1 MLEAAAAIEFAAGE
15 KIEVTMRTALQFFGW
30 EGTRHLCPKFVAKAF
45 CFGLAFLLTCS
56 YPLLFGQVTMGTI
69 SGVVTDLTGAVMPG
83 VTVTATSQPAG
94 SSQTAT
100 TDDGGRYRIAD
111 LAAGTYELSFAR
123 EGFETARQTLRLS
136 TALAVLDVTLAV
148 RAVSTTIIV
157 REAGGTVADIA
168 GKTTASRVGVP
179 DTELPVQV
187 SSIPQQV
194 LEVQGVNDMVTA
206 LRNVSGV
213 SATVRYGM
221 YEYYTI
227 RGFNNDIGPETFGN
241 VVLVDGLRL
250 EGNRTSTQLHN
261 VEQID
266 VLKGPSSILYG
277 GQALAGAINI
287 IRKKPQAE
295 RLYELMYRGGR
306 FNTHQVAGGAT
317 GPIVAN
323 KLLYRLDTSFDH
335 ADAWRDAGARRFNA
349 SPTLTWLMSNTNRI
363 TVRQTFNRDTFD
375 GDAGVPVGVL
385 DLPGFDLSRRF
396 NTPQDFE
403 KARDSQTQVLLNVG
417 LGENV
422 QFRNSFFHRRASD
435 EYFTAEFLD
444 YLPDVNQVFRESLYF
459 KHHLR
464 PVVNQADLT
473 GTFELGGMRHTFLA
487 GYEYWEFANRTNR
500 SASRSVEAPLINLAT
515 FQETYVADPNF
526 PISRVDH
533 TASRIHAFF
542 WQDQISLTSRLKI
555 NVGGRFDDYLRSR
568 HRDPWA
574 NGQRTSRGVEQRR
587 EQTSYTYRAGLVYFL
602 TGGQQVYFGS
612 SSSFQ
617 PVSAIPADGREL
629 KPETGQSFEVGHRW
643 QGLNGRF
650 VVNTALYR
658 IVRNDVVV
666 ARPQQQF
673 DQAGQQSSKGLDLD
687 INGDLGRGIRLIANY
702 GYSLPRFDEYFES
715 SGASD
720 LSGNRP
726 AYVQLHAAN
735 LWLTKIWNSGFTAS
749 IGTRYLGPMLT
760 NNANTIRLGG
770 WTTFSGAVGFKRDF
784 YEWSLNAENLFNR
797 ERYFTGSDYDNQV
810 YPGPPINVF
819 TTIRFRFR

>member
-1 MLEAAAAIEFAAGE
+1 MDARFRSNAIYGLLG
-15 KIEVTMRTALQFFGW
+15 VVW
-30 EGTRHLCPKFVAKAF
+30 V
-45 CFGLAFLLTCS
+45 CFSQMILAQT
-56 YPLLFGQVTMGTI
+56 TGTI
-69 SGVVTDLTGAVMPG
+69 SGVVTDLTGAVMTN
-83 VTVTATSQPAG
+83 VTVTAANQQTG
-94 SSQTAT
+94 TSQTAT
-100 TDDGGRYRIAD
+100 TDDTGRYRIPD
-111 LAAGTYELSFAR
+111 LPAGPYELSFAR
-123 EGFETARQTLRLS
+123 EGFETARQTLRLT
-136 TALAVLDVTLAV
+136 TASAVLDVTLAV
-148 RAVSTTIIV
+148 RAVSTTIVV

-168 GKTTASRVGVP
+168 GKTTASRIDVP
-179 DTELPVQV
+179 NTELPVQV
-187 SSIPQQV
+187 SSIPQQA
-194 LEVQGVNDMVTA
+194 LEVQGVNNMATA

-250 EGNRTSTQLHN
+250 EGNRTSTQLNN

-295 RLYELMYRGGR
+295 RLYEVMYRGGR

-317 GPIVAN
+317 GPVVDN
-323 KLLYRLDTSFDH
+323 KLLYRLDMSYENS
-335 ADAWRDAGARRFNA
+335 DAWRDAGARRFNA
-349 SPTLTWLMSNTNRI
+349 SPTLTWLLNNTSRI
-363 TVRQTFNRDTFD
+363 TLRQTFNQDTFD

-403 KARDSQTQVLLNVG
+403 KSRDSQTQVLLNVG

-435 EYFTAEFLD
+435 EYFTAE
-444 YLPDVNQVFRESLYF
+444 YLNYDPSLNQVDRESLYF

-487 GYEYWEFANRTNR
+487 GYEYWKFANRTNR
-500 SASRSVEAPLINLAT
+500 SASWSVEAPPISLAT
-515 FQETYVADPNF
+515 FAETFVSDPNF

-533 TASRIHAFF
+533 TSSRIHAFF

-574 NGQRTSRGVEQRR
+574 NGQRVSRGPEQRR
-587 EQTSYTYRAGLVYFL
+587 EQTAYTYRAGLVYFL

-617 PVSAIPADGREL
+617 PVNAIPADGREL
-629 KPETGQSFEVGHRW
+629 NPETGQSFEIGHRW

-650 VVNTALYR
+650 VVNTAFYR
-658 IVRNDVVV
+658 IVRNDVVI
-666 ARPQQQF
+666 ARPLQQF
-673 DQAGQQSSKGLDLD
+673 DQAGQQSSKGMDLD

-702 GYSLPRFDEYFES
+702 GYSLPRFDDYFES
-715 SGASD
+715 AGALD
-720 LSGNRP
+720 LSGFRP

-735 LWLTKIWNSGFTAS
+735 LWLTKIWKSGVSAS
-749 IGTRYLGPMLT
+749 LGMRYLGSMFT
-760 NNANTIRLGG
+760 NNADTIRLGG
-770 WTTFSGAVGFKRDF
+770 WTTFSGAVGFRRSF

-797 ERYFTGSDYDNQV
+797 ERYSTASDYDNQV
-810 YPGPPINVF
+810 YPGQPINVF
-819 TTIRFRFR
+819 TTVRFRFR

>member
-1 MLEAAAAIEFAAGE
+1 MRKAVQSFGLE
-15 KIEVTMRTALQFFGW
+15 EVRVPATALPLK
-30 EGTRHLCPKFVAKAF
+30 GTGA
-45 CFGLAFLLTCS
+45 GLA
-56 YPLLFGQVTMGTI
+56 LLFILYSQILLGQVSLGTI
-69 SGVVTDLTGAVMPG
+69 SGVVTDLTGAVMPN
-83 VTVTATSQPAG
+83 VTVTATNQQTGASQN
-94 SSQTAT
+94 AT
-100 TDDGGRYRIAD
+100 TDDTGRYRFEA
-111 LAAGTYELSFAR
+111 LPAGPYELSFAR
-123 EGFETARQTLRLS
+123 EGFETASQTFRLA
-136 TALAVLDVTLAV
+136 TASAVLDVTLAV
-148 RAVSTTIIV
+148 RAVSTTIVV
-157 REAGGTVADIA
+157 REAGGTVVDIA
-168 GKTTASRVGVP
+168 GKTTASRLDIP
-179 DTELPVQV
+179 NTELPVQV

-194 LEVQGVNDMVTA
+194 LEVQGANAMVTA

-213 SATVRYGM
+213 SATLRYGM

-250 EGNRTSTQLHN
+250 EGNRTSTQLN
-261 VEQID
+261 SVEQID

-323 KLLYRLDTSFDH
+323 KLLYRLDTSFDR

-349 SPTLTWLMSNTNRI
+349 SPTLTWLMSNTSRI
-363 TVRQTFNRDTFD
+363 TLRQTFNRDTFD

-403 KARDSQTQVLLNVG
+403 KARDSQTQILLNVG
-417 LGENV
+417 LGENM

-435 EYFTAEFLD
+435 EYFTAEELSYD
-444 YLPDVNQVFRESLYF
+444 PSLNQVNRVSLYF

-473 GTFELGGMRHTFLA
+473 GSFNLLGMRHTFLA

-500 SASRSVEAPLINLAT
+500 SASRSVEAPLIDLGT
-515 FQETYVADPNF
+515 FEETYVSDPNF

-533 TASRIHAFF
+533 TSSRIHAFF

-555 NVGGRFDDYLRSR
+555 NVGGRFDDYQRSR

-574 NGQRTSRGVEQRR
+574 NGQRTSRGAEQRR
-587 EQTSYTYRAGLVYFL
+587 EQKAYTYRAGLVYFL

-617 PVSAIPADGREL
+617 PVSAIPADSREL
-629 KPETGQSFEVGHRW
+629 NPETGQSFEVGHRW

-658 IVRNDVVV
+658 IVRNDVVI

-673 DQAGQQSSKGLDLD
+673 DQAGQQSSKGIDLD

-715 SGASD
+715 AGASD

-735 LWLTKIWNSGFTAS
+735 LWLTKFWNSGFSAS
-749 IGTRYLGPMLT
+749 IGTRYLGPMFT
-760 NNANTIRLGG
+760 NNADTIRLGG
-770 WTTFSGAVGFKRDF
+770 WTTFSGAVGFRRSF
-784 YEWSLNAENLFNR
+784 YEWSVNAENLFNR

-810 YPGPPINVF
+810 YPGAPINVF
-819 TTIRFRFR
+819 TTVRFRFR